1 MRALPTRSALPS
13 RVRPSSSAVSSV
25 TTKSDSI
32 SIDDDSSSDDR
43 QSNSSRFNRR
53 HSPSVG
59 KDSRQSMFNFFS
71 PHVFSLFLAIPNN
84 HYTTVNVHPQNY
96 DNTHST
102 IEQDRDESIDSFK
115 TDERSSKGR

>member
-13 RVRPSSSAVSSV
+13 SVRPSSSAVSSV

-59 KDSRQSMFNFFS
+59 KHFYKYSFVKSR
-71 PHVFSLFLAIPNN
+71 PLFLVIPNN
-84 HYTTVNVHPQNY
+84 HYTTTNSHQQNY
-96 DNTHST
+96 DNNTHST

-115 TDERSSKGR
+115 TDERSSKGRK